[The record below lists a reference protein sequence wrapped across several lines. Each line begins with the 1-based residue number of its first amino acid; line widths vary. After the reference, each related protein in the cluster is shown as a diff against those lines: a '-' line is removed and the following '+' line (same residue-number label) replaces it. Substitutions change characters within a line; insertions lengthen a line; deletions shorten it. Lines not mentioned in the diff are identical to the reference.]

1 MTYTQIHNAIRS
13 RFKTLI
19 EDGQS
24 LATVY
29 DNDGQSPPTDNSM
42 WCRFYIRDSAGQR
55 LTVGVKNYRR
65 SGLAVAQLF
74 GPAGQGDGELIEVV
88 DAIVAAFTSV
98 SAGGV
103 RYLTAYQ
110 QPVGLEEGRYQINVI
125 CPFEAEHQA

>member
-1 MTYTQIHNAIRS
+1 MTYTEIHNAIRS

-19 EDGQS
+19 EDGQG

-42 WCRFYIRDSAGQR
+42 WCRFYVMDSPGRR
-55 LTVGVKNYRR
+55 LTIGTKTYRR
-65 SGLAVAQLF
+65 FGVAVAQLF
-74 GPAGQGDGELIEVV
+74 GPAGHGDGELIELADV
-88 DAIVAAFTSV
+88 IVEAFTSV
-98 SAGGV
+98 SADGV

-110 QPVGLEEGRYQINVI
+110 QPVGLEEGQYQINVV

>member
-1 MTYTQIHNAIRS
+1 VTYAEIHNAIRS
-13 RFKTLI
+13 RFQTLI
-19 EDGQS
+19 EDGQG
-24 LATVY
+24 LPTLYA
-29 DNDGQSPPTDNSM
+29 NDGQTAPQDNAM
-42 WCRFYIRDSAGQR
+42 WCRFYFHDSAGQR

-65 SGLAVAQLF
+65 SGIAVAQLF
-74 GPAGQGDGELIEVV
+74 GPAGQGDGELIEMA
-88 DAIVAAFTSV
+88 DAIVEAFTSV

>member
-1 MTYTQIHNAIRS
+1 MTYTEIHNAIRS
-13 RFKTLI
+13 RFKTQI

-24 LATVY
+24 LPTLY
-29 DNDGQSPPTDNSM
+29 ENDGQAAPQDNSM
-42 WCRFYIRDSAGQR
+42 WCRFYVRDSAGQR

-74 GPAGQGDGELIEVV
+74 GPVGHGDGELIEMA
-88 DAIVAAFTSV
+88 DAIVEAFTSV
-98 SAGGV
+98 SADGV

-110 QPVGLEEGRYQINVI
+110 QPVGLEEGRHQINVL

>member
-1 MTYTQIHNAIRS
+1 MTYTEIHNAIRS

-74 GPAGQGDGELIEVV
+74 GPAGQGDGELIEMV

-98 SAGGV
+98 SIGGV

-110 QPVGLEEGRYQINVI
+110 QPVGLEEGRRQINVL

>member
-1 MTYTQIHNAIRS
+1 VTYTEIHNAIRS

-74 GPAGQGDGELIEVV
+74 GPAGQGDGELIEMV

-98 SAGGV
+98 SIGGV

-110 QPVGLEEGRYQINVI
+110 QPVGLEEWRHQINVL